1 MTGPKRPKDF
11 LREGRH
17 DRLLREWIHDP
28 YKSKSKPPEP
38 TVCPDC
44 GAIFHHGRW
53 QWGAGPAQA
62 HEELCPAC
70 QRIRDEVPGG
80 FLTLKGEF
88 FAAHKDEIMNLVHNV
103 EERAKK
109 EHPIERIMGIE
120 ESEDG
125 VLITFTDAHLTRGVG
140 EAIHH
145 AFKGEL
151 DFHYTEEDASL
162 RVNWAR

>member
-1 MTGPKRPKDF
+1 MTGPKKPKDF

-17 DRLLREWIHDP
+17 DRLLRERIHDP

-44 GAIFHHGRW
+44 GAVFQHGRW
-53 QWGAGPAQA
+53 QWGTSPAPA

-80 FLTLKGEF
+80 FLTLKGDF

-109 EHPIERIMGIE
+109 EHPLERIMNIE
-120 ESEDG
+120 ETEDG

-151 DFHYTEEDASL
+151 DFRYTEEDASL